1 MRKVKKSHFRYNL
14 KRDNIKEHVF
24 KENIDSDKYV
34 RLYKLYNL
42 SILSHIKKTKKNLGS
57 KVFIKGHKGMKP
69 SNAISKGF
77 F

>member
-14 KRDNIKEHVF
+14 KRDYIKEHVF

-42 SILSHIKKTKKNLGS
+42 SILSHIKKTKKKLRQ
-57 KVFIKGHKGMKP
+57 
-69 SNAISKGF
+69 
-77 F
+77 